1 MFQRWVIAVLAVVS
15 LAASPI
21 SQAQPDD
28 DAATPSMPV
37 FIPHPSDWSPDYS
50 VFPYN
55 LWRTRVTPEQITAMR
70 DSCQWFNAQYD
81 ELMNQAFGFQH
92 FLGDRH
98 DEWSA
103 PGVREAGNL
112 VAANLAQ
119 AAAFLEP
126 RADILFIVNYPDQS
140 EYSPLFHGDSIYR
153 LWFQLTRID
162 DKITRRLPSGQINAN
177 TATANVYGRAIRDSG
192 VCAGA

>member
-1 MFQRWVIAVLAVVS
+1 MGLRWVVAA
-15 LAASPI
+15 LAAVSVATSPI
-21 SQAQPDD
+21 SGAQPDD
-28 DAATPSMPV
+28 DAAAPSMPV
-37 FIPHPSDWSPDYS
+37 FTPHPSDWSPDYS

-55 LWRTRVTPEQITAMR
+55 LWQNRVTAEQVTAQR

-81 ELMNQAFGFQH
+81 TLMNQVFGFQH

-98 DEWSA
+98 DDWST

-112 VAANLAQ
+112 VAANIAQ
-119 AAAFLEP
+119 SAAFLES
-126 RADILFIVNYPDQS
+126 RAHTLFIVNYPDQS

-153 LWFQLTRID
+153 LWFQLTQID